1 MHEMQLDNDPDI
13 HISAEQKVPLGQC
26 PTWTLY
32 PPWVLRFGTP
42 LGYYSKPTYQTA
54 ICHAMHTID
63 ILSLNIPQN

>member
-13 HISAEQKVPLGQC
+13 NISAEQKVPLGQC
-26 PTWTLY
+26 PAWTQY
-32 PPWVLRFGTP
+32 PAWVLRFGTP
-42 LGYYSKPTYQTA
+42 LGYYSEPTYQTA